1 MCFLAWCF
9 LLACQDNLNMKKL
22 LLMLP
27 LFVAFSWANAQ
38 TKVEVTVEN
47 QRLVNGKFYFDVML
61 SDDAGP
67 DFYLGYADIVL
78 TDAIFTNG
86 AFSSASVN
94 YINGTTTLLNA
105 GGTTAT
111 GYDNVTVTSSIGAG
125 ANANRV
131 IININFPA
139 FANQTEFDAKI
150 AKIDGTRRRLG
161 TFQMVTTSKNG
172 FYPNHAFYT
181 VGTGIKTKIY
191 EAAATTPWNQTRI
204 TTANSTL
211 RSAASVLATAPA
223 TFPGQF
229 PSGFT
234 STPQSPTSVKL
245 DWTNGTHDGVI
256 VLMRQS
262 DATTNT
268 TIAGLSGDTTVGN
281 VLAYTAQT
289 NFSGVADTNRVGSSP
304 YYVAYVGTGTTVT
317 ITGLTAGQQYKYV
330 IIPFNGVAGYSA
342 AYASPSNMATN
353 AASLVIDRPSVEIA
367 PTWNLAG
374 LYLFNNSSNSS
385 TQMNINWYIAD
396 FANIATND
404 ANYNVNKDSILFI
417 AIAAGSAHPTVA
429 PALGSSYYPTVGES
443 YTPASYA
450 SGDTLGAAP
459 VAYAVARVQAN
470 AASGTVTFTG
480 LTANTSYRVLAFP
493 MRGNTTNVDA
503 ANYNYS
509 SLQQDVRFTTP
520 TPITAPA
527 AGDLATS
534 FTGTPS
540 GNDSTLNI
548 SWTNPTNP
556 NISGIMVMVRPASAT
571 DFSPVNGNVY
581 GFNSSFTL
589 APNQGQNRIVYR
601 GTGTSVTVTGL
612 KPNQRYHF
620 TVVPYLG
627 TVADSNLAYVSDG
640 PTNLWARSNS
650 HTYLSVTAQVYLEGP
665 WNGTDMNETLTIP
678 TNHPFDSSSFFNYNG
693 TETYN
698 ATNTPDAV
706 DWVLLELR
714 RVGLSEG
721 LADANLAK
729 VPGTSPS
736 VNVGRRAA
744 ILNKDGKIVGV
755 DGNDS
760 LLFQITQEGKY
771 YVVVYHRNHIP
782 IMSANAADTARSIS
796 LTSNGNLFLATNVA
810 GGTTNAF
817 DLGSG
822 NVAMLSGNANTSNFV
837 VDGDDR
843 TKIWAARNNSAT
855 NLYRLED
862 VNLDTD
868 VDAADRAAAWN
879 NRTKNAYSSITAP

>member
-1 MCFLAWCF
+1 
-9 LLACQDNLNMKKL
+9 
-22 LLMLP
+22 MLP
-27 LFVAFSWANAQ
+27 LLALVGWANAQ

-61 SDDAGP
+61 SDDGGA

-86 AFSSASVN
+86 SFSGTTVS
-94 YINGTTTLLNA
+94 YINGTSTMLNA
-105 GGTTAT
+105 GGTSAT
-111 GYDNVTVTSSIGAG
+111 GYDDVTITSSMGAG

-131 IININFPA
+131 LINVNFPA
-139 FANQTEFDAKI
+139 FANQGEFDARV

-161 TFQMVTTSKNG
+161 TFRMQTTSKNG
-172 FYPNHAFYT
+172 FYPNHDFYT
-181 VGTGIKTKIY
+181 VGTGIKTKVY
-191 EAAATTPWNQTRI
+191 EAAASTPWNQTRI

-229 PSGFT
+229 PSAFA

-268 TIAGLSGDTTVGN
+268 TISGLSGDTTVGN
-281 VLAYTAQT
+281 ALAYTAQT
-289 NFSGVADTNRVGSSP
+289 NFGAVADTNRIGSSP

-330 IIPFNGVAGYSA
+330 IIPFNGVAGYSV

-353 AASLVIDRPSVEIA
+353 ASSLVIDRPSVETA
-367 PTWNLAG
+367 PTWTLAG

-385 TQMNINWYIAD
+385 TQMDINWYITD

-404 ANYNVNKDSILFI
+404 ANYNANKDSILFI
-417 AIAAGSAHPTVA
+417 AIAAAAVHPDTA
-429 PALGSSYYPTVGES
+429 PALTASYYPTVGES
-443 YTPASYA
+443 YTPATYT
-450 SGDTLGAAP
+450 SGDTVGGSP
-459 VAYAVARVQAN
+459 VAYAVARVSAN

-480 LTANTSYRVLAFP
+480 LSANRNYRVMAFP

-503 ANYNYS
+503 ANYNYAGR
-509 SLQQDVRFTTP
+509 QQDRRFSTP

-556 NISGIMVMVRPASAT
+556 NISGIIVMVRPASAT
-571 DFSPVNGNVY
+571 DFTPVNGNVY

-601 GTGTSVTVTGL
+601 GTGTSVNVTGL

-650 HTYLSVTAQVYLEGP
+650 HTYISVTAQVRLEGA
-665 WNGTDMNETLTIP
+665 WNGTDMNENLTIP

-698 ATNTPDAV
+698 ASNTPDAV
-706 DWVLLELR
+706 DWVLLEVR
-714 RVGLSEG
+714 RVGLSEV
-721 LADANLAK
+721 LDSADMGT

-796 LTSNGNLFLATNVA
+796 LTSNGNLFLASNIA
-810 GGTTNAF
+810 GGTTNAI

-822 NVAMLSGNANTSNFV
+822 NMAMFAGNANTSNFV
-837 VDGDDR
+837 INGDDR
-843 TKIWAARNNSAT
+843 TKIWAARNSSAT

-879 NRTKNAYSSITAP
+879 NRDKSAYSVITRP